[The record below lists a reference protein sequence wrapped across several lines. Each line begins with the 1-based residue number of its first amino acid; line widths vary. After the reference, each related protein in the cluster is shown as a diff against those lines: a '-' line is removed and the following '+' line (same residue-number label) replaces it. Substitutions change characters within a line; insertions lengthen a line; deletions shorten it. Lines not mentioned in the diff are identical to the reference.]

1 VLSLAFGGIRGQ
13 VDKHRIIFL
22 TGQGQTRIHIDQ
34 VKGLEADIFIELEVI
49 LRDDQTPEQ
58 GQLIAKD
65 LCQKIG
71 IQEQN
76 HIKCAYMDLLLEKYA
91 KKDDH

>member
-1 VLSLAFGGIRGQ
+1 MGGIRGE
-13 VDKHRIIFL
+13 VNKHRTLFL

-34 VKGLEADIFIELEVI
+34 VKGLEPELFIELEVV

-58 GQLIAKD
+58 GQIIAKD

-71 IQEQN
+71 IEEKN
-76 HIKCAYMDLLLEKYA
+76 HIKCAYMDLLLEK
-91 KKDDH
+91 HSS

>member
-1 VLSLAFGGIRGQ
+1 MGGIRGQ
-13 VDKHRIIFL
+13 VDKHRILFL

-34 VKGLEADIFIELEVI
+34 IKDLESDIFIELEVI

-58 GQLIAKD
+58 GQLIAND

-71 IQEQN
+71 IQENN
-76 HIKCAYMDLLLEKYA
+76 HIKCSYMDLLLEKYS
-91 KKDDH
+91 KEDNH

>member
-1 VLSLAFGGIRGQ
+1 LGGIHGQ
-13 VDKHRIIFL
+13 VDKHRILFL

-34 VKGLEADIFIELEVI
+34 VKGLESEIFIELEVM

-71 IQEQN
+71 IKENN
-76 HIKCAYMDLLLEKYA
+76 HIKCAYMDLLLEKYSNE
-91 KKDDH
+91 DNH